1 MEPNESVVAAA
12 LREFR
17 EEMWADETGGGRE
30 ADITVVG
37 IARPL
42 PAITKTMV
50 RYVLLSDVCEPV

>member
-1 MEPNESVVAAA
+1 MAAA